1 MLTCAALDTCSHR
14 AARTLLLRWLAD
26 GHDGAQD
33 ALLPLYSSPDGTW
46 YCRTA
51 PDSLA
56 AVYPIRLKHFPD
68 PTMLSALLQVLVK
81 LAYAWTTFFNL

>member
-1 MLTCAALDTCSHR
+1 MYNSNTHKPTAH
-14 AARTLLLRWLAD
+14 RTLLMRWLAD

-68 PTMLSALLQVLVK
+68 PTMLSALLQVCHGHLV
-81 LAYAWTTFFNL
+81 LSWP